1 MLRARHRCAPQAVLV
16 CTQARAVSHFT
27 GKTVKGEILLLAHLC
42 QCLSSDSA
50 IHNRLR
56 RMGVVPPTILA
67 VCSDRTDPCLP
78 SLPST
83 FFPPLPRVNFD
94 LLQRGLSDS
103 KVAEEATSHSP
114 FIL

>member
-16 CTQARAVSHFT
+16 CTRARAVSHFT

-56 RMGVVPPTILA
+56 RMGVV
-67 VCSDRTDPCLP
+67 
-78 SLPST
+78 
-83 FFPPLPRVNFD
+83 
-94 LLQRGLSDS
+94 RGSIPKLGVAPQKRLSHFLM
-103 KVAEEATSHSP
+103 V
-114 FIL
+114 